1 MHSCI
6 IKSGADPGLPV
17 AGGANPL
24 GGAPTYDFAQ
34 FCEKL
39 HEIEKILGRGA
50 KHSPPPPKSATAF
63 ETLQSA
69 AVVGYIVQGKN
80 TSTKRFSRSWVRGY
94 QKRGNLYISFV
105 VVVVLSII

>member
-1 MHSCI
+1 MI
-6 IKSGADPGLPV
+6 LPNFAKNCMKLRKFWAV
-17 AGGANPL
+17 GQNIRPPL
-24 GGAPTYDFAQ
+24 
-34 FCEKL
+34 
-39 HEIEKILGRGA
+39 
-50 KHSPPPPKSATAF
+50 PKSATAF